1 MTTKEYNTCVDLYT
15 DRLYRFILKS
25 LRNEA
30 DAEDIVQ
37 NAFEI
42 LWKNIEK
49 VFLDKAKAF
58 LFSVAHKNMIDF
70 IRKNSRMDHT
80 DEMPEDYA
88 ISYAKPNSELTDLL
102 QHSLSRL
109 SEIQRSVLLLRDYE
123 GYAYEE
129 IAEITELTESQVKV
143 YIYRARQKMQQ
154 YLVGLDKILN

>member
-80 DEMPEDYA
+80 DDMPEDYA
-88 ISYAKPNSELTDLL
+88 INYAKPNSELTDLL

-123 GYAYEE
+123 GYAYDE

-154 YLVGLDKILN
+154 YLVGLDKILH

>member
-1 MTTKEYNTCVDLYT
+1 
-15 DRLYRFILKS
+15 
-25 LRNEA
+25 
-30 DAEDIVQ
+30 
-37 NAFEI
+37 
-42 LWKNIEK
+42 
-49 VFLDKAKAF
+49 
-58 LFSVAHKNMIDF
+58 
-70 IRKNSRMDHT
+70 MDHT

-154 YLVGLDKILN
+154 YLVGLDKILH